1 MASRPLKAAK
11 TKAAACPPSVLP
23 EGMADVCMVLKTRR
37 AARAVTRRYNALL
50 KPFGLQSTQVSLL
63 AAIAK
68 GGFDSV
74 CDLAE
79 TMALERSAMLR
90 NLKPLEQAGL
100 IACPQGGQ
108 GRAQKFALTRKGE
121 ALIVK
126 LVPLW
131 HKAQDDLR
139 KALGDKA
146 WRAAQQ
152 GLAALG
158 ALA

>member
-1 MASRPLKAAK
+1 MASHPLKAAK

-74 CDLAE
+74 SDLAE
-79 TMALERSAMLR
+79 SMALERSAMLR

-139 KALGDKA
+139 EALGDKA

-158 ALA
+158 SLA

>member
-68 GGFDSV
+68 GGFESV
-74 CDLAE
+74 SDLAE

>member
-1 MASRPLKAAK
+1 MAARPKSRAKAAP
-11 TKAAACPPSVLP
+11 CPPVLP
-23 EGMADVCMVLKTRR
+23 DGMADVCMVLKTRR

-74 CDLAE
+74 SDLAE
-79 TMALERSAMLR
+79 MMALERSAMLR

-121 ALIVK
+121 ALITK
-126 LVPLW
+126 LIPLW
-131 HKAQDDLR
+131 QKAQDDLR

-158 ALA
+158 SLA

>member
-1 MASRPLKAAK
+1 MASRSVKAAK
-11 TKAAACPPSVLP
+11 TKAAACLP

-37 AARAVTRRYNALL
+37 AARTVTRRYNALL

-63 AAIAK
+63 AAIAR

-74 CDLAE
+74 SDLAE

-100 IACPQGGQ
+100 IASAQSGQ

-131 HKAQDDLR
+131 RKAQDDLR
-139 KALGDKA
+139 AALGDKA

-158 ALA
+158 SLA

>member
-1 MASRPLKAAK
+1 MASRPVKAAK
-11 TKAAACPPSVLP
+11 TKAAACLP

-37 AARAVTRRYNALL
+37 AARTVTRRYNALL

-68 GGFDSV
+68 GGFESV
-74 CDLAE
+74 SDLAE

-131 HKAQDDLR
+131 RKAQDDLR
-139 KALGDKA
+139 KALGDRA

-158 ALA
+158 SLA

>member
-1 MASRPLKAAK
+1 MATRPSKASKAK
-11 TKAAACPPSVLP
+11 TGNAAACLT

-68 GGFDSV
+68 GGFESV
-74 CDLAE
+74 SDLAE

-100 IACPQGGQ
+100 IACPRGGQ

-131 HKAQDDLR
+131 QKAQADLR
-139 KALGDKA
+139 AAIGDRA

-158 ALA
+158 SLA